1 MFLYLSPLRPTG
13 LSPPQMGRDS
23 YIIGNAKCKAG
34 RLSNTQEE
42 SFSSLPV
49 TALVI

>member
-1 MFLYLSPLRPTG
+1 MLSYLSPLRPTG
-13 LSPPQMGRDS
+13 LSPPQMGRAS

-34 RLSNTQEE
+34 LLSKKQEE
-42 SFSSLPV
+42 RFSSLPV